1 MRHIK
6 LFEEFEIDVNIFDEI
21 LKIVDDDKIA
31 SDTEKEIKKDG
42 VLVAKLDGNNEAVL
56 ATLAIGAALSLGKVA
71 HLASA
76 ALTYIGMESS
86 EKVGRVTFKMAE
98 WLKHKGDIYT
108 AGIFKLILRISNKI
122 PLLKNFIDSLNG
134 EQKKTF
140 GNVALTVMI
149 CIVAGK
155 LSDELL
161 DSFLST
167 HDVIAELSNIDT
179 VNLAKNFEDEMPKII
194 KATVE
199 ASIT

>member
-6 LFEEFEIDVNIFDEI
+6 LFEEFEIDINIFDEI

-31 SDTEKEIKKDG
+31 HDTEKEIKKDDE
-42 VLVAKLDGNNEAVL
+42 LVAKLAGNNEAIIT
-56 ATLAIGAALSLGKVA
+56 TLAIGTMLSLGKIA

-76 ALTYIGMESS
+76 ALTYIGLEADDKIS
-86 EKVGRVTFKMAE
+86 KVALKAAE
-98 WLKHKGDIYT
+98 WLKHAGDKYT
-108 AGIFKLILRISNKI
+108 AGIFRLILKISNKI

-161 DSFLST
+161 DSFLAT
-167 HDVIAELSNIDT
+167 HSVIAALSNVDTID
-179 VNLAKNFEDEMPKII
+179 LAKEFENEMPKII

-199 ASIT
+199 ASVA